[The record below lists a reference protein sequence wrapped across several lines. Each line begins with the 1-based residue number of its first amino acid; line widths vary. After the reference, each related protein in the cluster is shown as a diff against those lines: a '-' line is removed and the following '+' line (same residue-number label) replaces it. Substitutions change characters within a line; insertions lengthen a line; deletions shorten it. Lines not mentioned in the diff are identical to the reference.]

1 VKKLGIKAK
10 TDNFKRITIIVGHYG
25 SGKSEFAINYALY
38 LSKINKEVS
47 LIDLDIASP
56 YFRSREKSKLLNENN
71 IETIFNT
78 FGFDINLDL
87 PSITPIIFGAIENKN
102 KSVVI
107 DCGGDSNGARILLQL
122 KRFLPGNEE
131 IEILCVINGNRAE
144 TTNVDGAKR
153 HIQEIEEESGLE
165 INGLVNNTHMLKQ
178 TTVEDI
184 RHGQEICKLLNQD
197 FQIAIKINCI
207 GQTLLKE
214 IRANNQENEFNN
226 IFPIHLYLRESW
238 LDL

>member
-1 VKKLGIKAK
+1 MKKLGIIDKA
-10 TDNFKRITIIVGHYG
+10 TNFKRITIIVGHYG

-38 LSKINKEVS
+38 LSKKLKEVS

-56 YFRSREKSKLLNENN
+56 YFRSREKSKLLKENN
-71 IETIFNT
+71 IETIFNN

-87 PSITPIIFGAIENKN
+87 PSITPVIFGAIENKN

-107 DCGGDSNGARILLQL
+107 DCGGDSNGAKILLQL

-144 TTNVDGAKR
+144 TTNIEGARR
-153 HIQEIEEESGLE
+153 HILEIQEESGLE
-165 INGLVNNTHMLKQ
+165 ITGLVNNTHMLKQ

-184 RHGQEICKLLNQD
+184 RHGQEICKLLHQD
-197 FQIAIKINCI
+197 LQIAVKLNCI
-207 GQTLLKE
+207 EETLLKE
-214 IRANNQENEFNN
+214 IQANNQENEFIN
-226 IFPIHLYLRESW
+226 IFPMHLYLRESW

>member
-1 VKKLGIKAK
+1 MKKLDEISKA
-10 TDNFKRITIIVGHYG
+10 DNYKRITIIVGHYG

-38 LSKINKEVS
+38 LSKSYKDVS

-56 YFRSREKSKLLNENN
+56 YFRSREKSKLLKENN

-87 PSITPIIFGAIENKN
+87 PSITPIIFGTIENKN
-102 KSVVI
+102 KTVLI
-107 DCGGDSNGARILLQL
+107 DCGGDSNGAKILLQL
-122 KRFLPGNEE
+122 KRFLPSNSE

-144 TTNVDGAKR
+144 TTNIEGAKR
-153 HIQEIEEESGLE
+153 HIQEIEEESGLK
-165 INGLVNNTHMLKQ
+165 ITGLVNNTHMLKL
-178 TTVEDI
+178 TTIDDI
-184 RHGQEICKLLNQD
+184 LRGQEICFELQKKL
-197 FQIAIKINCI
+197 KIPIRFNCI
-207 GQTLLKE
+207 EETLLLK
-214 IRANNQENEFNN
+214 IKANNKTKEFTN